1 MDTRFSLEPS
11 AHGTGGFAKVIKG
24 RDNVLERDVA
34 IKVLNPLAT
43 KFPETDQERFRREA
57 RILAKLSHPNIP
69 SIYDIDFSPGKFLII
84 FQFING
90 VNLRRVI
97 ENDGPT
103 PLGTARAWFTQ
114 IASALDHSH
123 ALGVIHRD
131 IKPENLI
138 IAHNK
143 EAAYVAD
150 FGIALTRE
158 DTKHL
163 TEEGYVI
170 GTPGYMSPEQQAGEE
185 LDYRTDIYSLAVT
198 FYETLAGKPVPFAQ
212 YQALSTLNESIPP
225 QVDDLILDC
234 LVTKDK
240 RTLSA
245 QNFIQRLSTAFVPT
259 RPLSEIL
266 AHGKL
271 HELCSA
277 LEEMS
282 AGDFLNLPVGQRAL
296 ILAKTSDVVR
306 SGESALVYAGERLL
320 QLLLLR
326 TLLLPQSDYK
336 EIVAPF
342 FKWAYEQQFGNFTGS
357 NAVRLAL
364 EKAAQQA
371 KGASLAVIEE
381 ECANL
386 FAPIDFSQKQEWYM
400 HNARL
405 LVQTILANPACSI
418 KANELVRIF
427 KKINEAQRGVRAAAS
442 VEPNSV

>member
-1 MDTRFSLEPS
+1 METRFSLDTS

-34 IKVLNPLAT
+34 VKMLNLLAT
-43 KFPETDQERFRREA
+43 KFPETDQERFRRDA

-84 FQFING
+84 FQFISG
-90 VNLRRVI
+90 INLRQVI
-97 ENDGPT
+97 ENNGPT
-103 PLGTARAWFTQ
+103 PLGTARTWFTQ

-143 EAAYVAD
+143 EAAYLVD

-163 TEEGYVI
+163 TEAGYVI

-185 LDYRTDIYSLAVT
+185 LDYRSDIYSLAVT
-198 FYETLAGKPVPFAQ
+198 FYETQAGKAVPFAQ
-212 YQALSTLNESIPP
+212 YEALSTLNESIPP
-225 QVDDLILDC
+225 QIDDLILDC

-245 QNFIQRLSTAFVPT
+245 LNFMQKLSTAFVPT

-282 AGDFLNLPVGQRAL
+282 AGDFLNLPIGQRSL

-306 SGESALVYAGERLL
+306 SGESALVFAGERLL
-320 QLLLLR
+320 ELLLLR
-326 TLLLPQSDYK
+326 GLLLPDSDYR
-336 EIVAPF
+336 EIVAPA
-342 FKWAYEQQFGNFTGS
+342 FKWAYERQFGTFTGS
-357 NAVRLAL
+357 NSVRLGL

-371 KGASLAVIEE
+371 KGGALAVIEE

-386 FAPIDFSQKQEWYM
+386 LVPVDFSQKPEWYM
-400 HNARL
+400 HNARV
-405 LVQTILANPACSI
+405 LVQTILANPACSV
-418 KANELVRIF
+418 KATELIAVF
-427 KKINEAQRGVRAAAS
+427 KKINEAQRQTRATISDKA
-442 VEPNSV
+442 